1 MAESMDIDVD
11 YRYEFCAPMFYDFRY
26 EETDA
31 DIAAA
36 ERWFDSALPYEAS
49 PHVAKTKSI
58 PELCS
63 AAFNF
68 GLGGNLEAQ
77 QILAHVSPKPESRMP
92 VEEMD
97 YLSRECEQT
106 TAPDGTSVPSF
117 AASVS
122 GTEEEPCTPE
132 CRIVPGAAGVAD
144 VNRTPPT
151 GLAALVVSPGSLPA
165 KRLYSEAWREAPLP
179 REPQSGSKHRLSNS
193 NSRIAE
199 RNASTKREGAVI
211 AGSILDTQAQ
221 KKQKLEGG
229 LSSKIMRPPSPFVS
243 MAERVRRFQNK
254 TPERF
259 YSHRT
264 RTTNQEETH
273 LADKPKMQLT
283 MPKEFELETSQRSR
297 PTRMKS
303 TAELE
308 EEMLANIPK
317 FKARP
322 LPKKILEAP
331 ALPTFTRSTPQMP
344 EFQVFHLHT
353 MERAQQHADI
363 VETTSYKSQL
373 VLQERVKPTCK
384 LASNRT
390 LTAPQPPHLETA
402 NRARASTVKSRE
414 EMEEEELAQIPK
426 FKARPL
432 NKRIFHSKGDLG
444 VFRIPKR
451 EVTTPQEFHFKTD
464 ERAHLRGAAPPTD
477 QLLKLTVHQ
486 QPNHQ
491 EGRVRLTK
499 PKPFHLLTDDRGLAK
514 EMKFIHDMVQRQQE
528 EEKAR
533 IPKANPLPYTTDYP
547 EVPLKP
553 EPKECTKAEPFQ
565 LESLVRH
572 QEEQQRQAEER
583 AKAEQIEAALKEFHA
598 CPNLSNAPAFIPVKS
613 RKPLTEVQEFN
624 FHVDHRAVERAEFD
638 LQVME
643 KHNQYKRFREEVEA
657 FRKEEEKQFIKSM
670 RREMV
675 PIAQPMPEYPQPPM
689 PLRSSKQPTIPASPQ
704 FTHKLSHKER
714 QQAITNVQ
722 GFPMR

>member
-49 PHVAKTKSI
+49 RFLPPFA
-58 PELCS
+58 
-63 AAFNF
+63 
-68 GLGGNLEAQ
+68 
-77 QILAHVSPKPESRMP
+77 
-92 VEEMD
+92 
-97 YLSRECEQT
+97 
-106 TAPDGTSVPSF
+106 

-199 RNASTKREGAVI
+199 RNASSKREGAVI

-229 LSSKIMRPPSPFVS
+229 LSSKINYVSKPNAPPAPTTFHEFHLSTQSCSRHHQVNASPQKASMVMRPPSPFVS

-264 RTTNQEETH
+264 RTINQEETH

-363 VETTSYKSQL
+363 
-373 VLQERVKPTCK
+373 QERVKPTCK

-491 EGRVRLTK
+491 EGRARLTK

-598 CPNLSNAPAFIPVKS
+598 YPNLSNAPAFIPVKS

-657 FRKEEEKQFIKSM
+657 FRKEEEKRFIKSM

-722 GFPMR
+722 GSPMR